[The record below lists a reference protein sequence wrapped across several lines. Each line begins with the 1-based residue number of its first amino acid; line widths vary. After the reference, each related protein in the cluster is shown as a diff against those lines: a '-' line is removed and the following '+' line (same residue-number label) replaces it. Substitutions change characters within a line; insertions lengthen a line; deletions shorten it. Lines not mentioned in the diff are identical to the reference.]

1 MYTFVCIL
9 YRKIDIKNRVTR
21 KSEIDVEKGLPTL

>member
-9 YRKIDIKNRVTR
+9 YRKIDINRVTR